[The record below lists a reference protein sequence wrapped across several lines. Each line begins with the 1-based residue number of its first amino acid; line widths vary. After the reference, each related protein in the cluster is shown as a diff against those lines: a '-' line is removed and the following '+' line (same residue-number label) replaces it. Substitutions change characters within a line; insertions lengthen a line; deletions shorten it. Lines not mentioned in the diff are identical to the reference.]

1 MARMGPEQEDP
12 QMRREREAAEM
23 RARAAAW
30 ENEKMEA
37 AENKVQLNVAPDCAC
52 LIGPS

>member
-1 MARMGPEQEDP
+1 MGPEQEDP

-30 ENEKMEA
+30 ENEKLEA
-37 AENKVQLNVAPDCAC
+37 AENKVNLTACA
-52 LIGPS
+52 LT